1 MDENLKKKNL
11 DNQKK
16 KEEDLQ
22 YRMYLNKSYNEYLNE
37 KNGRRKKQ
45 LEQYEKYRKELEA
58 QIQEKKIRGK
68 EQLKY
73 TEII

>member
-1 MDENLKKKNL
+1 
-11 DNQKK
+11 
-16 KEEDLQ
+16 
-22 YRMYLNKSYNEYLNE
+22 MYLNKSYNEYLNE

-45 LEQYEKYRKELEA
+45 LEQYEQYRKELEA
-58 QIQEKKIRGK
+58 QIQEKQLRGR